1 MLRGALSGF
10 GAVAAQAHIP
20 GWRAQPEVSLAAIHE
35 PSPERRHQAL
45 KLLKNVRIYDDFDLM
60 LEGEAPDFVDIA
72 SPPAFH
78 AAAARKA
85 LAAGAHVLVEKPLC
99 LDPAEFDDLEK
110 LAAANRRVLM
120 CVHNWK
126 HAPPYHKAH
135 QLIAS
140 GRLGRIV
147 HLVLTRWRP
156 GPAGAGGTA
165 VNGERWRTDLKSGG
179 GILID
184 HGWHTLYLAQWLM
197 GGVAP
202 ITVSAWLDR
211 PDGASAEDFA
221 DLRLEYPDRRLA
233 SINLSWRAT
242 VRRTT
247 AAIFGADGALEIDGD
262 RLLLTDRSGK
272 FEDHAV
278 AGPPDDSYH
287 AAWFVKMAAEFLD
300 AIARGRS
307 GAVAAG
313 NLAEAKSA
321 VRAIAAA
328 RRSAASDGVPIRLV

>member
-1 MLRGALSGF
+1 VLRGVLSGF
-10 GAVAAQAHIP
+10 GAVAAQAHLA
-20 GWRAQPEVSLAAIHE
+20 GWRSRPDVSLAAIHE

-126 HAPPYHKAH
+126 HAPSYHKAH

-165 VNGERWRTDLKSGG
+165 VDGERWRTDLKSGG

-197 GGVAP
+197 GGVEP

-211 PDGASAEDFA
+211 PDGGSAEDFA
-221 DLRLEYPDRRLA
+221 DLRLEYPGRRLA

-242 VRRTT
+242 VRRTS
-247 AAIFGADGALEIDGD
+247 AAIFGADGAIEIDGD

-272 FEDHAV
+272 SEDYAV
-278 AGPPDDSYH
+278 AGQPDDSYH
-287 AAWFVKMAAEFLD
+287 AAWFAGMATEFVD
-300 AIARGRS
+300 AIAQGCG

-328 RRSAASDGVPIRLV
+328 RRSAASDGAPMRLV